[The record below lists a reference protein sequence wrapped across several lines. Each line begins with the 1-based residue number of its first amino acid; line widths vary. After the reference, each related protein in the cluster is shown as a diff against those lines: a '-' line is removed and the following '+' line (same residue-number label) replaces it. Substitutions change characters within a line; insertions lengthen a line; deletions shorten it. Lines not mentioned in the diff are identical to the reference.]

1 MFKTTA
7 RNTIFLLLVLCF
19 SLSLA
24 SCAGTNGRT
33 DADSPTAAQ
42 DINQSNE
49 DLSKGSSDT
58 SDISEVAKNETGTVS
73 AEYNYTSLT
82 ETGEIIDLT
91 QVPKNELM
99 GYKGAN
105 SKSDE
110 LFEGVKEGWP
120 NLTIVFYIRPQY
132 ESSEGL
138 SYFGSMAGYF
148 DDSDEWIPHIPQ
160 PYDEDTDRYYFIFD
174 SATDT
179 NFFNSLKRHTIALN
193 AAGDIAQV
201 ESFTASNNAYWA
213 LYVNDELSSIGLKDY
228 VPVSGDSV
236 KLVYTLK

>member
-1 MFKTTA
+1 MFKTTTKNA
-7 RNTIFLLLVLCF
+7 IFLLLVLCL

-24 SCAGTNGRT
+24 GCAETNGGT
-33 DADSPTAAQ
+33 DSDSPTTTQ
-42 DINQSNE
+42 GIDQSNE
-49 DLSKGSSDT
+49 DSSKGSSDT
-58 SDISEVAKNETGTVS
+58 GGISEQI
-73 AEYNYTSLT
+73 
-82 ETGEIIDLT
+82 GELIDLT
-91 QVPKNELM
+91 KVPKNELM

-132 ESSEGL
+132 ESSESL

-148 DDSDEWIPHIPQ
+148 DDSNEWIPHIPQ

-174 SATDT
+174 SATD
-179 NFFNSLKRHTIALN
+179 NKFFNSLKRHTITLN
-193 AAGDIAQV
+193 AAGEIAQV
-201 ESFTASNNAYWA
+201 EAFTASNNAYWA
-213 LYVNDELSSIGLKDY
+213 LYVNDELSSIRLQDY